1 MSATTAGPA
10 SLADDAP
17 DDPPAEPRW
26 GAQRFLPLT
35 GGLLF
40 LAGWEAAVR
49 LLHVSKF
56 ILPPPSAILETLW
69 LQREALLRALGYT
82 AAISLSAFALAIV
95 SGRRL
100 FDIKHFLDPAEI
112 TMVAEHGAVIRMT
125 GATEA
130 QSIPLW
136 PPHWRRSL
144 DHFERCWP
152 GVEIEEKTFGVAIHF
167 RGAPQA
173 AKAVHDMAHALA
185 SGSEGAYEVIAAKMA
200 YELRRPGIDKGV
212 AVRNLMLTPVFNG
225 RVPVFI
231 GDDVTD
237 HDGFAAVAAAGGIAL
252 DVAIAFDNRPDL
264 VRDWLRSFA
273 KLEPVTS

>member
-1 MSATTAGPA
+1 MQPWILNRTPPQP
-10 SLADDAP
+10 SLDLA
-17 DDPPAEPRW
+17 
-26 GAQRFLPLT
+26 
-35 GGLLF
+35 LF
-40 LAGWEAAVR
+40 LDFDGTLVELAPTPDRIVVPADLPSMLVALR
-49 LLHVSKF
+49 HLLHD
-56 ILPPPSAILETLW
+56 
-69 LQREALLRALGYT
+69 G
-82 AAISLSAFALAIV
+82 LAIV

-100 FDIKHFLDPAEI
+100 LDLKHFLDPAEI
-112 TMVAEHGAVIRMT
+112 TLVAEHGAVIRMA

-185 SGSEGAYEVIAAKMA
+185 NGSEGTYEVIAAKMA

-237 HDGFAAVAAAGGIAL
+237 HDGFAAVAAVGGIAL

-264 VRDWLRSFA
+264 VRDWLRSFTG
-273 KLEPVTS
+273 LDPVTS